1 MIHCSTYSV
10 NKHVENWFMETSL
23 DIQKRVKINWADIGM
38 SGFVDLSLQK
48 EHLVTST
55 LPFIIIN
62 YNWNWGN
69 STLCS
74 ESVKAVSSGIGLTQQ
89 GALMFTDKKTL
100 EYLTYFLIRTLDR
113 LLNMMVEYLCRGR
126 KSLSYRFGILF
137 CSASLAKVFQVLL
150 SQIHTNN
157 FILGFK
163 H

>member
-1 MIHCSTYSV
+1 
-10 NKHVENWFMETSL
+10 METSL
-23 DIQKRVKINWADIGM
+23 DMQKRVKINWADIGM
-38 SGFVDLSLQK
+38 SDFVDLSLQK

-62 YNWNWGN
+62 CNWNWGN

-74 ESVKAVSSGIGLTQQ
+74 ESVKTVSSGVGLTQQ
-89 GALMFTDKKTL
+89 RALIFTDKITL
-100 EYLTYFLIRTLDR
+100 EYLTYFLIKTLGS

-126 KSLSYRFGILF
+126 KLSYRFGTF
-137 CSASLAKVFQVLL
+137 FSSASLAKVFQVLL

-157 FILGFK
+157 SILGFN